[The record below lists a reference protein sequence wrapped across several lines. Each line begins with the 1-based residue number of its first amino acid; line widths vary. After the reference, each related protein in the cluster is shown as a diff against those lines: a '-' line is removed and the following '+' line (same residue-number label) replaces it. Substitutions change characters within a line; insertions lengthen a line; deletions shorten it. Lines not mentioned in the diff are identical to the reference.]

1 MERCRRLPHASP
13 LWPAAWLIGIKPDS
27 WALSRQSVKFQVAV
41 LDLSGKPVI
50 GKPVKVDLFQR
61 KTYSHRKRLVGGFY
75 AYEHSTEISRVQTLC
90 TGKTDKRGLL
100 LCQAAVSVS
109 GGLILQASATDPAGR
124 EATAHR
130 DVWVAGSDDWWF
142 AAGDSDRMDV
152 IPEAKRYEP
161 GDKARFQVRMPFRKA
176 TALITVE
183 REGVGETFIREL
195 SGKEPVI
202 ELPVKGS
209 WAPNVF
215 ISVLAVRGRAGETQP
230 TATVDLGRPAFRLG
244 IAEVQVGWKAHELK
258 VNVATDRRIYKV
270 REKAQAKIAVTTADG
285 QPLPPG
291 SEVAVAAVDEGL
303 LELLPN
309 DSWNLLGAMMGRR
322 SYGIQTSTAQMNVIG
337 KRHFGLKALPQG
349 GGGGRSLTREL
360 FETLLLWKG
369 RVKLN
374 ARGEASVEIPLNDS
388 LTSFRIVAIAT
399 GGTDRFGTGST
410 SIRTTQ
416 DLILFSGIP
425 PLVRQG
431 DRFQS
436 NFTVRNAT
444 ERPLQVRVT
453 ARIQPLAESLPQHEI
468 ILASGESREIA
479 WSITAPR
486 GTDSL
491 KYEIEAA
498 GEGGAAD
505 RLAVTQKV
513 LPAVPVRTMQAT
525 LTQIEKSFRMDVE
538 RPADAIAGM
547 GGIRVALQPRLLNG
561 MSGVTDYMALY
572 PYTCLE
578 QVVSKAVALRDAAL
592 WDRIMGLLPVYLD
605 SDGLAKYFPSMNM
618 GSDTLTSYV
627 LAIAHEAGWQIP
639 QEPRERM
646 LSGLQ
651 GFVEGRIIRYSDL
664 PTGDLTM
671 RKLAAVEA
679 LSRWKQAQAAILSS
693 ITIEPNLWPTSA
705 VIDWFNILSRMP
717 DIRNRAARL
726 AEAQQILRA
735 RLNFQGTTMG
745 FSTERTDSMWWLMI
759 SVDVNAVRLLLS
771 QMDSP
776 EWKQDIPRLVR
787 GALGRQRRGHWD
799 TTVANAWGVLAMEKF
814 SRIFESTPVTGEST
828 ATLAGRTQAVNWQT
842 NPKGTTLSFAWP
854 EGRGVLELGMNGSG
868 MPWATIQSLAAVPIR
883 EPLSS
888 GFRIR
893 RTVSAIE
900 QKEKGA
906 WSTGDIVRVK
916 LEIESQADMTWV
928 VVNDPL
934 PAGAA
939 ILGTGLG
946 GDSRLATKGEETKGW
961 VWPAFEER
969 SFESFRGYY
978 RFVPKGTWSVEYT
991 IRLNNAGIFQLPP
1004 TRVEAMYAPEMFGE
1018 LPNAAVQVK

>member
-1 MERCRRLPHASP
+1 
-13 LWPAAWLIGIKPDS
+13 
-27 WALSRQSVKFQVAV
+27 
-41 LDLSGKPVI
+41 
-50 GKPVKVDLFQR
+50 
-61 KTYSHRKRLVGGFY
+61 
-75 AYEHSTEISRVQTLC
+75 
-90 TGKTDKRGLL
+90 
-100 LCQAAVSVS
+100 
-109 GGLILQASATDPAGR
+109 
-124 EATAHR
+124 
-130 DVWVAGSDDWWF
+130 
-142 AAGDSDRMDV
+142 
-152 IPEAKRYEP
+152 
-161 GDKARFQVRMPFRKA
+161 
-176 TALITVE
+176 
-183 REGVGETFIREL
+183 
-195 SGKEPVI
+195 
-202 ELPVKGS
+202 
-209 WAPNVF
+209 
-215 ISVLAVRGRAGETQP
+215 
-230 TATVDLGRPAFRLG
+230 
-244 IAEVQVGWKAHELK
+244 
-258 VNVATDRRIYKV
+258 
-270 REKAQAKIAVTTADG
+270 
-285 QPLPPG
+285 
-291 SEVAVAAVDEGL
+291 
-303 LELLPN
+303 
-309 DSWNLLGAMMGRR
+309 
-322 SYGIQTSTAQMNVIG
+322 
-337 KRHFGLKALPQG
+337 
-349 GGGGRSLTREL
+349 
-360 FETLLLWKG
+360 
-369 RVKLN
+369 
-374 ARGEASVEIPLNDS
+374 
-388 LTSFRIVAIAT
+388 
-399 GGTDRFGTGST
+399 
-410 SIRTTQ
+410 
-416 DLILFSGIP
+416 
-425 PLVRQG
+425 
-431 DRFQS
+431 
-436 NFTVRNAT
+436 
-444 ERPLQVRVT
+444 
-453 ARIQPLAESLPQHEI
+453 
-468 ILASGESREIA
+468 
-479 WSITAPR
+479 
-486 GTDSL
+486 
-491 KYEIEAA
+491 
-498 GEGGAAD
+498 
-505 RLAVTQKV
+505 
-513 LPAVPVRTMQAT
+513 
-525 LTQIEKSFRMDVE
+525 
-538 RPADAIAGM
+538 
-547 GGIRVALQPRLLNG
+547 

-605 SDGLAKYFPSMNM
+605 SDGLAKYFPSINM
-618 GSDTLTSYV
+618 GSDTLTAYV
-627 LAIAHEAGWQIP
+627 LALAHEAGWQIP

-651 GFVEGRIIRYSDL
+651 GFAEGRIIRYSDL
-664 PTGDLTM
+664 PTGDLSL

-679 LSRWKQAQAAILSS
+679 LARWKQAQAAILSS

-717 DIRNRAARL
+717 DIRNRSARL

-759 SVDVNAVRLLLS
+759 SVDVNALRLLLS

-814 SRIFESTPVTGEST
+814 SRTYESTPVTGEST

-842 NPKGTTLSFAWP
+842 HPKGTTLSFAWP
-854 EGRGVLELGMNGSG
+854 EGRDVLELGIKGSG

-900 QKEKGA
+900 QKEKGI
-906 WSTGDIVRVK
+906 WSTGDIARVK

-946 GDSRLATKGEETKGW
+946 RDSRLATKGEETKGW

-1018 LPNAAVQVK
+1018 LPNAVIQVK